1 MKGLNPSSDLY
12 IGKQTNQIGQ
22 TDYVNLLNLSG
33 LEKKKCENVCISH
46 LSWSAFFS
54 KIGLYR
60 VWKKVCADAWEPWNW
75 HNLLMSF
82 SQGCISLKS
91 IYFIKGIYSAKVSI
105 FPTVPAEVHFP
116 PPPPPTYFL
125 KSSPNPPNE
134 CFYFI
139 FKQQC
144 LQNHWKLPKILKI
157 PIKY

>member
-91 IYFIKGIYSAKVSI
+91 IYFIKGIYSAQVSI
-105 FPTVPAEVHFP
+105 FSHCLSGGTYFSPQ
-116 PPPPPTYFL
+116 TYFL
-125 KSSPNPPNE
+125 KSSPDPLNE

>member
-116 PPPPPTYFL
+116 PLHPPQHIFL
-125 KSSPNPPNE
+125 KAAQTPLMNA
-134 CFYFI
+134 FI
-139 FKQQC
+139 SFLSNNVYKTTE
-144 LQNHWKLPKILKI
+144 NYPKFWKFQ
-157 PIKY
+157 